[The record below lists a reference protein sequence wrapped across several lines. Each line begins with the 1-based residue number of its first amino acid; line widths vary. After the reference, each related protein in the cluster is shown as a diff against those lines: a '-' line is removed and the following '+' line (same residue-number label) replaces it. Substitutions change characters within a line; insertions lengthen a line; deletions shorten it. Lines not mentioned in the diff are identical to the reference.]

1 VTGLF
6 VTGTDT
12 GVGKTILSAALLA
25 AMAAEGER
33 VCAYKPVL
41 TGLDEQTGSPQPR
54 DDELLALVA
63 GMPPEKVAPLRYHP
77 AASPHL
83 AAELVGERIDPAQL
97 LERIPSA
104 EASGAPR
111 SPARADEE
119 GCATEDRCRRGSD
132 SPILVVEGIGGL
144 LVPLD
149 GDYTV
154 RELALALGLPLLIAA
169 RSTLGTI
176 NHTLLT
182 LQAARAAGLNVVAV
196 VLTPWPE
203 RPSEFECS
211 NRETII
217 RLGAVEVQGLRRVRT
232 ADTRE
237 LANAGATLP
246 WRRWLGRPQT
256 PDPARAASTMASVT
270 LASSS

>member
-12 GVGKTILSAALLA
+12 GVGKTVLSAALLA

-33 VCAYKPVL
+33 VFAYKPVL
-41 TGLDEQTGSPQPR
+41 TGLDEQAGSPRPR
-54 DDELLALVA
+54 DDELLALAA
-63 GMPPEKVAPLRYHP
+63 GMPPETVAPLRYRP

-83 AAELVGERIDPAQL
+83 AAELAGERIDPARL
-97 LERIPSA
+97 LERIPGA
-104 EASGAPR
+104 GASGAPQTPR
-111 SPARADEE
+111 GA
-119 GCATEDRCRRGSD
+119 EDPGSAPEPPGRGGSE
-132 SPILVVEGIGGL
+132 STILVVEGIGGL

-154 RELALALGLPLLIAA
+154 RELAVALGLPLVIAA
-169 RSTLGTI
+169 RPTLGTI

-196 VLTPWPE
+196 VLTPWSE
-203 RPSEFECS
+203 RPSELERS

-217 RLGAVEVQGLRRVRT
+217 RLGVVEVHGLGRVRT
-232 ADTRE
+232 ADRRE
-237 LANAGATLP
+237 LAHAGAALP
-246 WRRWLGRPQT
+246 WRTWLGP
-256 PDPARAASTMASVT
+256 
-270 LASSS
+270 ASSA